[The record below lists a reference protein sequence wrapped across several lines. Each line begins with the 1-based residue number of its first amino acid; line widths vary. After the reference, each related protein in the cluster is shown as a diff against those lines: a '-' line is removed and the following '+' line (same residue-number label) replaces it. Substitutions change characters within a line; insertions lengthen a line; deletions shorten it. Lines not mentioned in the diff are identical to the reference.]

1 MGRLSDAHGRKP
13 FLLLSFLCSG
23 AQAVAMLLYLRCGV
37 SLLWF
42 FPAQVRWPAPGPRM
56 LAGCW
61 HAACGLADLFGV
73 CPASAALAARHSA
86 EECMRDRH
94 AQ

>member
-1 MGRLSDAHGRKP
+1 MGRMSDARGRKP

-42 FPAQVRWPAPGPRM
+42 FPAQVPAHTRQGWGQRLSSPSCAR
-56 LAGCW
+56 
-61 HAACGLADLFGV
+61 AACSLWQV
-73 CPASAALAARHSA
+73 R
-86 EECMRDRH
+86 
-94 AQ
+94 

>member
-1 MGRLSDAHGRKP
+1 MVGRLSDARGRKP

-42 FPAQVRWPAPGPRM
+42 FPAQVSWPALGPHMKSWR
-56 LAGCW
+56 
-61 HAACGLADLFGV
+61 
-73 CPASAALAARHSA
+73 AALL
-86 EECMRDRH
+86 H
-94 AQ
+94 AGQISWAGTRVKRAQ

>member
-1 MGRLSDAHGRKP
+1 MGRLSDARGRKP

-42 FPAQVRWPAPGPRM
+42 FPAQVRPPALGPRIEKM
-56 LAGCW
+56 RMHLASGPSLLGW
-61 HAACGLADLFGV
+61 G
-73 CPASAALAARHSA
+73 
-86 EECMRDRH
+86 
-94 AQ
+94 